1 MSARLFADYL
11 REIDKG
17 RLHAELS
24 GRFQEL
30 VEAVSQVGKAGSV
43 TLKLSLKPAS
53 EMDGGVVTLSGEVK
67 LTAPQPKRSATIFF
81 VDEEF
86 NLSRRD
92 PRQGDIEDSLRGIDG
107 GRAAPGADET
117 AG

>member
-1 MSARLFADYL
+1 MTARLFGDYL

-24 GRFQEL
+24 AKFQDL
-30 VEAVSQVGKAGSV
+30 IQAVSEHGKAGSV
-43 TLKLSLKPAS
+43 TMKVTLTPPKG
-53 EMDGGVVTLSGEVK
+53 MDGDIVTLRGEVK
-67 LTAPQPKRSATIFF
+67 LAAPQPNMNGTIFY

-92 PRQGDIEDSLRGIDG
+92 PRQGDIEDTLQGIDG
-107 GRAAPGADET
+107 GKT
-117 AG
+117 A